1 MRQIGKV
8 TRQGLTVILTVMSL
22 AACNVGE
29 PRAGKAKFFFKRDRD
44 KTWGGVFEGQPSR
57 SDSPKQF
64 FIVEV
69 KEVQFE
75 PPRYYPEWKVS
86 IRAIDLISDR
96 SEEIDTWKFEPSSHA
111 DCIEHFD
118 GESNTGMTTI
128 NGLSHRD
135 YVKGD
140 RNHERYRRLVVRI
153 RGGRKPHY
161 VKYTALGPDGT
172 PVKYT
177 SKAIIAYDKWKSLL
191 EDGDDCD
198 HVSQSGEEEGSVAP

>member
-69 KEVQFE
+69 KSVKRDS
-75 PPRYYPEWKVS
+75 RYYPKWKIS

-96 SEEIDTWKFEPSSHA
+96 GEKIDTWKFEPSSHA

-118 GESNTGMTTI
+118 DESLTYMIASIVFPTTG
-128 NGLSHRD
+128 
-135 YVKGD
+135 
-140 RNHERYRRLVVRI
+140 
-153 RGGRKPHY
+153 
-161 VKYTALGPDGT
+161 
-172 PVKYT
+172 
-177 SKAIIAYDKWKSLL
+177 
-191 EDGDDCD
+191 
-198 HVSQSGEEEGSVAP
+198 